1 MHHIIPVGIMMDII
15 TGVAIGIIP
24 TFLVVITGAPA
35 ILGIIG
41 KIYPDNDESQVRCP
55 CSKNKGLDKVRSDE
69 PKKGSNTISPL
80 CSDYLL
86 FGHSLNYSFS
96 IRLQI

>member
-1 MHHIIPVGIMMDII
+1 MTVELDSKAQWLESPIRIMNHIIPVGIMMDII

-55 CSKNKGLDKVRSDE
+55 CSKNKGLDKG
-69 PKKGSNTISPL
+69 K
-80 CSDYLL
+80 
-86 FGHSLNYSFS
+86 
-96 IRLQI
+96 IRWT